1 MKLKLKSKIIQIF
14 FKIGVISKGIDGVLE
29 IAGGFMLL
37 FITPQQIQSLIQALT
52 QHELSEDPKD
62 IIANY
67 LLNSTYHLSPGTK
80 NFAAIYLLWHGFV
93 KASLVA
99 ALLLRKRWAYPVAII
114 AFFLF
119 LIYQLYRYSH
129 TSSPTLLVLS
139 VVDIFVIIL
148 TWLEYRRLRKSNGFA
163 SSQIQHL

>member
-80 NFAAIYLLWHGFV
+80 NFAAIYLLWHGLV
-93 KASLVA
+93 KAGLVA

>member
-1 MKLKLKSKIIQIF
+1 MILKLRSRITQIL
-14 FKIGVISKGIDGVLE
+14 FKIGIISKGIDGLLE
-29 IAGGFMLL
+29 IVGGFILF
-37 FITPQQIQSLIQALT
+37 FITPIQIHSLIQVLT

-67 LLNSTYHLSPGTK
+67 LLNSTWHLTAGTK

-93 KASLVA
+93 KAGLVV
-99 ALLLRKRWAYPVAII
+99 ALLLRKRWSYPTAIF

-129 TSSPTLLVLS
+129 TSSPELLILS
-139 VVDIFVIIL
+139 GVDIFVIIL
-148 TWLEYRRLRKSNGFA
+148 TWLEYRRLRKSSEF
-163 SSQIQHL
+163 SSSPSQLH